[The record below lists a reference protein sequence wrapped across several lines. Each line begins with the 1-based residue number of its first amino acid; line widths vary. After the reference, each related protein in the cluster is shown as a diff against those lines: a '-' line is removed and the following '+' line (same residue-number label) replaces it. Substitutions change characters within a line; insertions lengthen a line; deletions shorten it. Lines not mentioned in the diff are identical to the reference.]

1 MDSQISLAKIFA
13 VFAKIGAFTIGGGYM
28 MVPAIQNE
36 MSKRGWISDEELP
49 DIVAIAQM
57 TPGPVVI
64 NTATYV
70 GKTLAG
76 IPGGI
81 VATLGFITPAVLIT
95 VAIYFLAEALSEVS
109 FIRHAIRGI
118 RAGVAGLILCAVI
131 FFIENS
137 VLNHGLHLNRLIYD
151 FAGTVQNWGSLR
163 LVIPAVAILLIN
175 IFFVKKTH
183 LTIYLCIIISVIIGT
198 PLMYYWRSIF
208 G

>member
-1 MDSQISLAKIFA
+1 MIYLMLYL
-13 VFAKIGAFTIGGGYM
+13 VFAKIAFFAFGGGYANL
-28 MVPAIQNE
+28 PIIQSE
-36 MSKRGWISDEELP
+36 LLSRGWCTVEQFA

-76 IPGGI
+76 TLGGI
-81 VATLGFITPAVLIT
+81 IATLGFITPAVLIT
-95 VAIYFLAEALSEVS
+95 VAIYLLAGKCSSVS
-109 FIRHAIRGI
+109 FIRHGIRGI
-118 RAGVAGLILCAVI
+118 RAGVAGLIICAVI

-137 VLNHGLHLNRLIYD
+137 VLSQGLQLNRLIYD
-151 FAGTVQNWGSLR
+151 FAGTIQGWKSLR
-163 LVIPAVAILLIN
+163 LVIPAIFIVFIN
-175 IFFVKKTH
+175 IIFVKKTK
-183 LTIYLCIIISVIIGT
+183 LTIYLCIVISVIIGT

>member
-1 MDSQISLAKIFA
+1 MIYLMLYM
-13 VFAKIGAFTIGGGYM
+13 VFAKIAFFAFGGGYANL
-28 MVPAIQNE
+28 PIIQSE
-36 MSKRGWISDEELP
+36 LLSRGWCTTEQFA

-76 IPGGI
+76 TLGGI
-81 VATLGFITPAVLIT
+81 IATLGFITPAVLIT
-95 VAIYFLAEALSEVS
+95 VAIYFLAKKWSSVS
-109 FIRHAIRGI
+109 FIRHGIRGI

-137 VLNHGLHLNRLIYD
+137 VLNHGLHLNRLFYD
-151 FAGTVQNWGSLR
+151 FAFTVQDWGTLR
-163 LVIPAVAILLIN
+163 LVIPAVIILGIN
-175 IFFVKKTH
+175 VIFVKKTH
-183 LTIYLCIIISVIIGT
+183 FTIYLSIIISVIIGT

>member
-1 MDSQISLAKIFA
+1 MIYLMLYL
-13 VFAKIGAFTIGGGYM
+13 VFAKIAFFAFGGGFANL
-28 MVPAIQNE
+28 PIIQSE
-36 MSKRGWISDEELP
+36 LLSRGWCTATQFA
-49 DIVAIAQM
+49 DIVAIAQI

-70 GKTLAG
+70 GKTMAG
-76 IPGGI
+76 TLGGI
-81 VATLGFITPAVLIT
+81 IATLGIITPAVLIT
-95 VAIYFLAEALSEVS
+95 VAIYFLAEKCSSVS
-109 FIRHAIRGI
+109 FIHHGIRGI

-151 FAGTVQNWGSLR
+151 FAFTVQDWKTLR
-163 LVIPAVAILLIN
+163 LVIPAVIILILN
-175 IFFVKKTH
+175 IIFVKKTH
-183 LTIYLCIIISVIIGT
+183 LTIYLSIIISVIIGT

>member
-1 MDSQISLAKIFA
+1 MLYL
-13 VFAKIGAFTIGGGYM
+13 VFAKIAFFAFGGGYANL
-28 MVPAIQNE
+28 PIIQSE
-36 MSKRGWISDEELP
+36 LLSRGWCTVEQFA

-76 IPGGI
+76 TLGGI
-81 VATLGFITPAVLIT
+81 IATLGFITPAILIT
-95 VAIYFLAEALSEVS
+95 VAIYFLAEMFSSVS
-109 FIRHAIRGI
+109 FIRHGIRVI

-137 VLNHGLHLNRLIYD
+137 VLNHGLQLNRLIYD
-151 FAGTVQNWGSLR
+151 FAGTAEGWKSIR
-163 LVIPAVAILLIN
+163 LVIPAVIIVLIN
-175 IFFVKKTH
+175 IIFVKKTH

-198 PLMYYWRSIF
+198 PLMYYWRFIF

>member
-1 MDSQISLAKIFA
+1 MIYLMLYL
-13 VFAKIGAFTIGGGYM
+13 VFAKIALVAFGGGYANL
-28 MVPAIQNE
+28 PIIQSE
-36 MSKRGWISDEELP
+36 LLSRGWCTATQFA

-76 IPGGI
+76 TLGGI
-81 VATLGFITPAVLIT
+81 IATLGFITPAVLIT
-95 VAIYFLAEALSEVS
+95 VAIYFLARKCSSVS
-109 FIRHAIRGI
+109 FIRHGIRGI

-137 VLNHGLHLNRLIYD
+137 VLNHALHLNRLIYD
-151 FAGTVQNWGSLR
+151 FAFTVQDWESLR
-163 LVIPAVAILLIN
+163 LVVPAVIILGIN
-175 IFFVKKTH
+175 IIFVKKTH
-183 LTIYLCIIISVIIGT
+183 LTIYLSIIISVIIGT

>member
-1 MDSQISLAKIFA
+1 MIYLMLYL
-13 VFAKIGAFTIGGGYM
+13 VFAKIALVAFGGGYANL
-28 MVPAIQNE
+28 PIIQSE
-36 MSKRGWISDEELP
+36 LLARGWCTAEQFA
-49 DIVAIAQM
+49 DIVAVAQM

-64 NTATYV
+64 NSATYV

-81 VATLGFITPAVLIT
+81 IATLGFITPAVLIT
-95 VAIYFLAEALSEVS
+95 VAIYYLAEVLSEVS
-109 FIRHAIRGI
+109 FIKRGIRGI

-137 VLNHGLHLNRLIYD
+137 VLNQGLHLNRLIYD
-151 FAGTVQNWGSLR
+151 FAGTVQEWGSLR
-163 LVIPAVAILLIN
+163 LVVPAIIIVLLN
-175 IFFVKKTH
+175 VFFVKKTH
-183 LTIYLCIIISVIIGT
+183 LTIYICVIISVIIGT

>member
-1 MDSQISLAKIFA
+1 MIYIMLYL
-13 VFAKIGAFTIGGGYM
+13 VFAKIAFFAFGGGYANL
-28 MVPAIQNE
+28 PIIQSE
-36 MSKRGWISDEELP
+36 LLSRGWCTVEQFA

-76 IPGGI
+76 TMGGI
-81 VATLGFITPAVLIT
+81 IATLGFITPAVLIT
-95 VAIYFLAEALSEVS
+95 VAIYFLAEKFSSVS
-109 FIRHAIRGI
+109 FIRHGIRGI
-118 RAGVAGLILCAVI
+118 RAGVAGLIICAVI

-137 VLNHGLHLNRLIYD
+137 VLNQRLHFNRLIYD
-151 FAGTVQNWGSLR
+151 FAVTVQGWRTLR
-163 LVIPAVAILLIN
+163 LVIPAVFIVIIN
-175 IFFVKKTH
+175 IFFIKKTH
-183 LTIYLCIIISVIIGT
+183 FTIYLSIIISVIIGT

>member
-1 MDSQISLAKIFA
+1 MIYLMLYL
-13 VFAKIGAFTIGGGYM
+13 VFAKIAFFAFGGGYANL
-28 MVPAIQNE
+28 PIIQSE
-36 MSKRGWISDEELP
+36 LLSRGWCTVEQFA

-76 IPGGI
+76 TLGGI
-81 VATLGFITPAVLIT
+81 IATLGFITPAVLIT
-95 VAIYFLAEALSEVS
+95 VAIYFMAEKCSSVS
-109 FIRHAIRGI
+109 FIRHGIRGI
-118 RAGVAGLILCAVI
+118 RAGVAGLIICAVI

-137 VLNHGLHLNRLIYD
+137 VLNQRLHLNRLMYD
-151 FAGTVQNWGSLR
+151 FAGTVQGWKSLR
-163 LVIPAVAILLIN
+163 LVIPAVIILFIN
-175 IFFVKKTH
+175 IIFIKKTKF
-183 LTIYLCIIISVIIGT
+183 TIYLSIIISVIIGT

>member
-1 MDSQISLAKIFA
+1 MLYLMLYL
-13 VFAKIGAFTIGGGYM
+13 VFAKIAFFAFGGGYANL
-28 MVPAIQNE
+28 PIIQSE
-36 MSKRGWISDEELP
+36 LLSRGWCTVEQFA

-76 IPGGI
+76 TLGGI
-81 VATLGFITPAVLIT
+81 IATLGFITPAVLIT
-95 VAIYFLAEALSEVS
+95 VAIYFLAGKCSSVT
-109 FIRHAIRGI
+109 FIRHGIRGI
-118 RAGVAGLILCAVI
+118 RAGVAGLIICAVI

-137 VLNHGLHLNRLIYD
+137 VLSQGLHLNRLIYD
-151 FAGTVQNWGSLR
+151 FAGTVQGWESLR
-163 LVIPAVAILLIN
+163 LVIPAIFIVFIN
-175 IFFVKKTH
+175 IIFVKKTK
-183 LTIYLCIIISVIIGT
+183 LTIYLSIIISVIIGT

>member
-1 MDSQISLAKIFA
+1 MIYLMLYL
-13 VFAKIGAFTIGGGYM
+13 VFAKIAFFAFGGGYANL
-28 MVPAIQNE
+28 PIIQSE
-36 MSKRGWISDEELP
+36 LLSRGWCTVEQFA

-76 IPGGI
+76 TLGGI
-81 VATLGFITPAVLIT
+81 IATLGFITPAVLIT
-95 VAIYFLAEALSEVS
+95 VAIYFFAEKCSSVS
-109 FIRHAIRGI
+109 LIRHGIRGI

-137 VLNHGLHLNRLIYD
+137 VLNQGLHLNRLIYD
-151 FAGTVQNWGSLR
+151 FAGTIQSWGTLR
-163 LVIPAVAILLIN
+163 LVIPAVIILFIN
-175 IFFVKKTH
+175 IIFVKKTH
-183 LTIYLCIIISVIIGT
+183 LTIYLSIIISVIIGT

>member
-1 MDSQISLAKIFA
+1 MTYLMLYL
-13 VFAKIGAFTIGGGYM
+13 VFAKIAFFAFGGGYANL
-28 MVPAIQNE
+28 PIIQSE
-36 MSKRGWISDEELP
+36 LLSRGWCTVEQFA

-183 LTIYLCIIISVIIGT
+183 LTIYLSIIISVIIGT

>member
-1 MDSQISLAKIFA
+1 MIYLMLYL
-13 VFAKIGAFTIGGGYM
+13 VFAKIAFFAFGGGYANL
-28 MVPAIQNE
+28 PIIQSE
-36 MSKRGWISDEELP
+36 LLSRGWCTVEQFA

-76 IPGGI
+76 TLGGI
-81 VATLGFITPAVLIT
+81 IATLGFITPAVLIT
-95 VAIYFLAEALSEVS
+95 VAIYLLAGKCSSVS
-109 FIRHAIRGI
+109 FIRHGIRGI
-118 RAGVAGLILCAVI
+118 RAGVAGLIICAVI

-137 VLNHGLHLNRLIYD
+137 VLSQGLHLNRLIYD
-151 FAGTVQNWGSLR
+151 FAGTIQGWKSLR
-163 LVIPAVAILLIN
+163 LVIPAIFIVFIN
-175 IFFVKKTH
+175 IIFVKKTK

>member
-1 MDSQISLAKIFA
+1 MIYLMLYL
-13 VFAKIGAFTIGGGYM
+13 VFAKIAFFAFGGGYANL
-28 MVPAIQNE
+28 PIIQSE
-36 MSKRGWISDEELP
+36 LLSRGWCTAAQFA

-95 VAIYFLAEALSEVS
+95 VAVYFLAAKLSSVS
-109 FIRHAIRGI
+109 LIRHGIRGI

-137 VLNHGLHLNRLIYD
+137 VLNQNLHLNRLIYD
-151 FAGTVQNWGSLR
+151 FAGTVRNWGSLR
-163 LVIPAVAILLIN
+163 LVIPAVIILFIN
-175 IFFVKKTH
+175 IIFVKKTH
-183 LTIYLCIIISVIIGT
+183 LTIYLSIIISVIIGT

>member
-1 MDSQISLAKIFA
+1 MIYLMLYL
-13 VFAKIGAFTIGGGYM
+13 VFAKIAFLAFGGGYANL
-28 MVPAIQNE
+28 PIIQSE
-36 MSKRGWISDEELP
+36 LLSLGWCTVEQFA

-81 VATLGFITPAVLIT
+81 IATLGFITPAVIIT
-95 VAIYFLAEALSEVS
+95 IAIHLLARKLSS
-109 FIRHAIRGI
+109 FSLLRHGIRGI
-118 RAGVAGLILCAVI
+118 RAGVAGLIVCAVI

-137 VLNHGLHLNRLIYD
+137 ILNQGLHLNRLIYD
-151 FAGTVQNWGSLR
+151 FAGTVQGWGSLR
-163 LVIPAVAILLIN
+163 LVIPALIILVMN
-175 IFFVKKTH
+175 IFFIKKTH
-183 LTIYLCIIISVIIGT
+183 LTIYLSIIISVIIGT
-198 PLMYYWRSIF
+198 PLMYYWRYIF

>member
-1 MDSQISLAKIFA
+1 MIYLMLYL
-13 VFAKIGAFTIGGGYM
+13 VFAKIAFFAFGGGYANL
-28 MVPAIQNE
+28 PIIQSELLN
-36 MSKRGWISDEELP
+36 RGWCTVAQFA

-76 IPGGI
+76 TSGGI
-81 VATLGFITPAVLIT
+81 IATLGFITPAILIT
-95 VAIYFLAEALSEVS
+95 VAIYFLAEKCSSVS
-109 FIRHAIRGI
+109 FIRHGIRGI

-137 VLNHGLHLNRLIYD
+137 VLNHGLHLNCLLYD
-151 FAGTVQNWGSLR
+151 FSGTVQSWETLR
-163 LVIPAVAILLIN
+163 LVIPAIIILLIN
-175 IFFVKKTH
+175 IIFVKKTR

>member
-1 MDSQISLAKIFA
+1 MLYL
-13 VFAKIGAFTIGGGYM
+13 VFAKIAIFAFGGGYANL
-28 MVPAIQNE
+28 PIIQSE
-36 MSKRGWISDEELP
+36 LLSRGWCTVEQFA

-81 VATLGFITPAVLIT
+81 IATLGFITPAIIIT
-95 VAIYFLAEALSEVS
+95 VAIYFLAEQLSSVS
-109 FIRHAIRGI
+109 FIRHGIRGI

-137 VLNHGLHLNRLIYD
+137 LLNHGLQLNRLIYD
-151 FAGTVQNWGSLR
+151 FAGTVQGWGSLR
-163 LVIPAVAILLIN
+163 LVIPEIIILLIN

-183 LTIYLCIIISVIIGT
+183 LTIYFCVIISVIIGT

>member
-1 MDSQISLAKIFA
+1 MIYLMLYL
-13 VFAKIGAFTIGGGYM
+13 VFAKIALVAFGGGYANL
-28 MVPAIQNE
+28 PIIQSE
-36 MSKRGWISDEELP
+36 LLSRGWCTVEQFA

-81 VATLGFITPAVLIT
+81 IATLGFITPAVLIT
-95 VAIYFLAEALSEVS
+95 VAIYCLAKKLSSVAWIS
-109 FIRHAIRGI
+109 HGIRGI

-137 VLNHGLHLNRLIYD
+137 VLNQGLHLNRLIYD
-151 FAGTVQNWGSLR
+151 FAGTVQSWGSIR
-163 LVIPAVAILLIN
+163 LVVPAIIILVLN
-175 IFFVKKTH
+175 IFFVKKIH
-183 LTIYLCIIISVIIGT
+183 LTIYFCIIISVIIGT
-198 PLMYYWRSIF
+198 PLMYYWRSLV

>member
-1 MDSQISLAKIFA
+1 MIYLMLYL
-13 VFAKIGAFTIGGGYM
+13 VFAKIAFFAFGGGYANL
-28 MVPAIQNE
+28 PIIQSE
-36 MSKRGWISDEELP
+36 LLSRGWCTVEQFA

-81 VATLGFITPAVLIT
+81 IATLGFITPAVLIT
-95 VAIYFLAEALSEVS
+95 VAIYCLAKKLSS
-109 FIRHAIRGI
+109 ISWISHGIRGI
-118 RAGVAGLILCAVI
+118 RSGVAGLILCAVI

-137 VLNHGLHLNRLIYD
+137 VLNQRLHLNRLIYD
-151 FAGTVQNWGSLR
+151 FAGTVQSWGSIR
-163 LVIPAVAILLIN
+163 LVIPAIIILFLN

-183 LTIYLCIIISVIIGT
+183 LTIYFCVIISVIIGT
-198 PLMYYWRSIF
+198 PLMYYWRSLV

>member
-1 MDSQISLAKIFA
+1 MIYLMLYL
-13 VFAKIGAFTIGGGYM
+13 VFAKIAIFAFGGGYANL
-28 MVPAIQNE
+28 PIIQSE
-36 MSKRGWISDEELP
+36 LLSRGWCTVEQFA

-81 VATLGFITPAVLIT
+81 IATLGFITPAIIIT
-95 VAIYFLAEALSEVS
+95 VAIYFLAEQLSSVS
-109 FIRHAIRGI
+109 FIRHGIRGI

-137 VLNHGLHLNRLIYD
+137 LLNHGLQLNRLIYD
-151 FAGTVQNWGSLR
+151 FAGTVQGWGSLR
-163 LVIPAVAILLIN
+163 LVIPAIIILLIN

-183 LTIYLCIIISVIIGT
+183 LTIYFCVIISVIIGT

>member
-1 MDSQISLAKIFA
+1 MIYIMLYL
-13 VFAKIGAFTIGGGYM
+13 VFAKIAFFAFGGGYANL
-28 MVPAIQNE
+28 PIIQSELLSLGWCSNE
-36 MSKRGWISDEELP
+36 QFA

-76 IPGGI
+76 TLGGI
-81 VATLGFITPAVLIT
+81 IATLGFITPAIFIT
-95 VAIYFLAEALSEVS
+95 ISICFLAKKCSSVS
-109 FIRHAIRGI
+109 FISHGIRGI

-137 VLNHGLHLNRLIYD
+137 VLNQGLHLNRLLSD
-151 FAGTVQNWGSLR
+151 FAGTVQGWEQLR
-163 LVIPAVAILLIN
+163 LVIPAIIIVFLN
-175 IFFVKKTH
+175 IIFVKKTH
-183 LTIYLCIIISVIIGT
+183 LTIYLCVIISVIIGT

>member
-1 MDSQISLAKIFA
+1 MIYLMLYL
-13 VFAKIGAFTIGGGYM
+13 VFAKIAIFAFGGGYANL
-28 MVPAIQNE
+28 PIIQSE
-36 MSKRGWISDEELP
+36 LLSRGWCTVEQFA

-81 VATLGFITPAVLIT
+81 IATLGFITPAIIIT
-95 VAIYFLAEALSEVS
+95 VAIYFLAEQLSSVS
-109 FIRHAIRGI
+109 FIRHGIRGI

-137 VLNHGLHLNRLIYD
+137 LLNHGLQLNRLIYD
-151 FAGTVQNWGSLR
+151 FAGTVQGWGSLR
-163 LVIPAVAILLIN
+163 LVIPEIIILLIN

-183 LTIYLCIIISVIIGT
+183 LTIYFCVIISVIIGT